1 VLFFRLLIVIS
12 HRKALLDWVRVSEYL
27 VIMCVL
33 SFQISGPSIRLDG
46 QMLSEVYKP
55 LQALVLRL
63 MRMPLIANV
72 SSKERISASILTGCG
87 CRC

>member
-1 VLFFRLLIVIS
+1 MVIS
-12 HRKALLDWVRVSEYL
+12 HRKALLDRVGVSQYL

-33 SFQISGPSIRLDG
+33 SFQKSGPSICLDR

-72 SSKERISASILTGCG
+72 SSKERISTSILTGCG
-87 CRC
+87 GRC